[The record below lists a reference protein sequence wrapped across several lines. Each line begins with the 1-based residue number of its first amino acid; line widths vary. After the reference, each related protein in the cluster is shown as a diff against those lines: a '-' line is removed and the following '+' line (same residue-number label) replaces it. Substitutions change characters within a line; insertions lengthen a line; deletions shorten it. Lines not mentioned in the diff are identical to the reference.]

1 MGKAEIAIEQN
12 AQEKIPQE
20 KVIPITDPEGGGG
33 DSTSE
38 IKMRPFVLERKN
50 GGGRGNM
57 PLMLVAIGVILVFGV
72 GMIAFLSTKGTTKRK
87 TATEAAKPNLGRY
100 ATPTAPGD
108 LVPGDKM
115 KPSPAETTKGGSVDA
130 SDIERTKS
138 AKTSSPPQST
148 MQTGSAGDKSLSQ
161 IAKFQ
166 EPDTSPGDQKWSPP
180 PYGSNNASDQQATK
194 KEEEALSKPSLV
206 FTAHQQ
212 GLTER
217 GDGRVAEAGITNMGF
232 APGCHVAARLEA
244 MATTAVHAPVV
255 AVIEHNYER
264 DGQIII
270 PAGSRAV
277 GKITQADPSGL
288 MNITFSSI
296 EFASGETVPI
306 EAVAADMSLAAIKGK
321 VTGKQSGKSLMV
333 RSLSG
338 LGETAAMIV
347 GAPSANSAFSENDML
362 RMRLAD
368 NIGNAGDEQIM
379 RMLTMQHVVVSVPAG
394 TEIYL
399 IFAKS
404 QSLPAS
410 HETSPKVETTSVP
423 ATQ

>member
-1 MGKAEIAIEQN
+1 MGKPEIAMEQN
-12 AQEKIPQE
+12 TQEKIPQE

-33 DSTSE
+33 DSSNE
-38 IKMRPFVLERKN
+38 INRRPFVLERKS

-72 GMIAFLSTKGTTKRK
+72 GMIAFLSTKGTTKHK
-87 TATEAAKPNLGRY
+87 TATEATKPNLGRFG
-100 ATPTAPGD
+100 APTAPGD
-108 LVPGDKM
+108 LVPSDKM
-115 KPSPAETTKGGSVDA
+115 KPSPAEATKGGSVDA

-138 AKTSSPPQST
+138 AKTSSPQPPLRA
-148 MQTGSAGDKSLSQ
+148 GSAGNKSLDQ
-161 IAKFQ
+161 VAKFQ
-166 EPDTSPGDQKWSPP
+166 EPDTSPGDQKWTPP

-212 GLTER
+212 GIAQR
-217 GDGRVAEAGITNMGF
+217 GDGRVAETGITNLGF
-232 APGCHVAARLEA
+232 APGYHVAARLEA

-264 DGQIII
+264 DGEIII

-296 EFASGETVPI
+296 EYASGETVPI
-306 EAVAADMSLAAIKGK
+306 EAVAADMSLAAIKGR
-321 VTGKQSGKSLMV
+321 VTGKQSGKNLMV

-379 RMLTMQHVVVSVPAG
+379 RMLTMQHIVVSVPAG

-404 QSLPAS
+404 QSVPAS
-410 HETSPKVETTSVP
+410 RENPTKVESASLP

>member
-1 MGKAEIAIEQN
+1 MGKPEIAIEQN

-20 KVIPITDPEGGGG
+20 KVIPIADPEGGGG
-33 DSTSE
+33 DNSSE
-38 IKMRPFVLERKN
+38 IKRRPFVLERKN

-87 TATEAAKPNLGRY
+87 TPAEAAKPNLGRY
-100 ATPTAPGD
+100 ATPTTPGD
-108 LVPGDKM
+108 LVPADKM

-138 AKTSSPPQST
+138 AKPSSPQPA
-148 MQTGSAGDKSLSQ
+148 MQTGSVGNKSLNQ
-161 IAKFQ
+161 VAKFQ
-166 EPDTSPGDQKWSPP
+166 EPDTNLGDQKWSPP
-180 PYGSNNASDQQATK
+180 PYGSNNANDQQATK

-212 GLTER
+212 GIAQR
-217 GDGRVAEAGITNMGF
+217 GDGRVADPGITNLGF
-232 APGCHVAARLEA
+232 APGYHVAARLEA

-296 EFASGETVPI
+296 EFAGGESVPI
-306 EAVAADMSLAAIKGK
+306 EAVAADMSLAAIKGR

-338 LGETAAMIV
+338 IGETAAMIV

-379 RMLTMQHVVVSVPAG
+379 RMLTMQHIVVSVPAG

-404 QSLPAS
+404 QSVPAS
-410 HETSPKVETTSVP
+410 HENPLKVESASLP

>member
-1 MGKAEIAIEQN
+1 
-12 AQEKIPQE
+12 
-20 KVIPITDPEGGGG
+20 
-33 DSTSE
+33 
-38 IKMRPFVLERKN
+38 
-50 GGGRGNM
+50 
-57 PLMLVAIGVILVFGV
+57 
-72 GMIAFLSTKGTTKRK
+72 
-87 TATEAAKPNLGRY
+87 
-100 ATPTAPGD
+100 
-108 LVPGDKM
+108 
-115 KPSPAETTKGGSVDA
+115 
-130 SDIERTKS
+130 
-138 AKTSSPPQST
+138 
-148 MQTGSAGDKSLSQ
+148 
-161 IAKFQ
+161 
-166 EPDTSPGDQKWSPP
+166 
-180 PYGSNNASDQQATK
+180 
-194 KEEEALSKPSLV
+194 
-206 FTAHQQ
+206 
-212 GLTER
+212 
-217 GDGRVAEAGITNMGF
+217 VAEAGITNLGF
-232 APGCHVAARLEA
+232 APGYHVAARLEA

-264 DGQIII
+264 NGEIII

-277 GKITQADPSGL
+277 GKITQADPSGF

-296 EFASGETVPI
+296 EYASGETVPI
-306 EAVAADMSLAAIKGK
+306 EAVAADMSLAAIKGT

-404 QSLPAS
+404 QSVPAS
-410 HETSPKVETTSVP
+410 RENPPKVESASLP